1 MTDRHDDQDGQRNR
15 VDGQDRIDGHEQ
27 VDEHDRIDGH
37 DVDHHEDV
45 DHHPLPE
52 DQPIGEPPPERSGF
66 LGMLGGLLVPLLSL
80 FAAFVVGGF
89 ILVLTDPALLG
100 LWTSDPVAALGASWS
115 AVTSTYG
122 ALLGGSI
129 GDPVRIVQAIVAL
142 DTDALRSAMVPLS
155 ETIISATPL
164 ILTGLSVALAFRV
177 GLFNI
182 GAEGQLYLGALFAVI
197 AGFAFT
203 GLPWFIHLP
212 LAIGAGFLG
221 GALWGF
227 IPGLLKAKT
236 GAHEVIVTI
245 MLNFVA
251 YNLINWALKTPFVQR
266 EGRPDP
272 ISKIVEP
279 TAALVPILDGLRAN
293 WGILVALLAA
303 VAVWWLLFRSTKG
316 FEFRAVGFNPRAAR
330 YAGMSI
336 AWSTTMSMVIAGG
349 LAGLAGASV
358 ILGGSRTLSPGFSP
372 GYGFDGIVVALVGNT
387 RPLGVV
393 AAAFLFGALRAGATP
408 MVSATGTPL
417 DLVVVIQ
424 ALVIMFVAAPALV
437 RAIFRIRAERKLGT
451 EVFAKGWGS

>member
-1 MTDRHDDQDGQRNR
+1 MGDERPPDGA
-15 VDGQDRIDGHEQ
+15 E
-27 VDEHDRIDGH
+27 
-37 DVDHHEDV
+37 
-45 DHHPLPE
+45 
-52 DQPIGEPPPERSGF
+52 ERSPADEPVDTADPTPVDPTPVDPGVARRGGSGGGF
-66 LGMLGGLLVPLLSL
+66 GRALRGVLLPALALLTA
-80 FAAFVVGGF
+80 FIVGAFV
-89 ILVLTDPALLG
+89 IVLTDFELLALWG
-100 LWTSDPVAALGASWS
+100 SDPLAAIGASWS
-115 AVTSTYG
+115 DVLATYG
-122 ALLGGSI
+122 ALLRGSL
-129 GDPVRIVQAIVAL
+129 GDPGQIFPAL
-142 DTDALRSAMVPLS
+142 LSFDWEEIRPTLLPLS

-182 GAEGQLYLGALFAVI
+182 GAEGQLYIGALFAVI
-197 AGFAFT
+197 VGFSLV
-203 GLPWFIHLP
+203 GIPWFVHLP

-227 IPGLLKAKT
+227 IPGLLKART

-251 YNLINWALKTPFVQR
+251 YNLIGWSLRTALVQR
-266 EGRPDP
+266 EGRSDA

-279 TAALVPILDGLRAN
+279 TAALVPIVQGLRAN

-303 VAVWWLLFRSTKG
+303 LAVWWLVFRSTKG

-336 AWSTTMSMVIAGG
+336 SWSTVLSMIIAGG
-349 LAGLAGASV
+349 LAGLAGAAV

-393 AAAFLFGALRAGATP
+393 LAALLFGALRAGATP
-408 MVSATGTPL
+408 MQSATGTPL
-417 DLVVVIQ
+417 DLVVIIQ
-424 ALVIMFVAAPALV
+424 ALVIMFMAAPGLV
-437 RAIFRIRAERKLGT
+437 RAIYRIRAERTTGT

>member
-1 MTDRHDDQDGQRNR
+1 MADDRTR
-15 VDGQDRIDGHEQ
+15 
-27 VDEHDRIDGH
+27 
-37 DVDHHEDV
+37 
-45 DHHPLPE
+45 
-52 DQPIGEPPPERSGF
+52 PPETAPTPAQAPDPTPADPAPAPRGSPRGGAIVRA
-66 LGMLGGLLVPLLSL
+66 LRGLLLPALAL
-80 FAAFVVGGF
+80 FTAFVVGAF
-89 ILVLTDPALLG
+89 VIVLTDFELLG
-100 LWTSDPVAALGASWS
+100 LWASDPIAAFGASWS

-122 ALLGGSI
+122 ALLRGSI
-129 GDPVRIVQAIVAL
+129 GDPGRIIPAL
-142 DTDALRSAMVPLS
+142 LTLDWEQIRPTLLPLS

-197 AGFAFT
+197 VGFSFV
-203 GLPWFIHLP
+203 GLSWFVHLP
-212 LAIGAGFLG
+212 LALLAGIVG

-227 IPGLLKAKT
+227 IPGILKART

-251 YNLINWALKTPFVQR
+251 YNLIGWSLRTELVQR
-266 EGRPDP
+266 EGRSDA

-279 TAALVPILDGLRAN
+279 TAALAPLVQGLRAN
-293 WGILVALLAA
+293 WGIVIALIAA
-303 VAVWWLLFRSTKG
+303 VAVWWLVFRSTKG

-336 AWSTTMSMVIAGG
+336 AWSTVLSMVIAGA
-349 LAGLAGASV
+349 LAGLAGAAV

-393 AAAFLFGALRAGATP
+393 AAALLFGALRAGATP
-408 MVSATGTPL
+408 MQAATGTPL
-417 DLVVVIQ
+417 DLVVIIQ
-424 ALVIMFVAAPALV
+424 ALVIMFIAAPGLV
-437 RAIFRIRAERKLGT
+437 RAIYRIRTERTTGT